1 AYGAF
6 ALACVSGA
14 MYLVQERQLKTH
26 QLRLIFYHLPPLPNL
41 FSAMTRLLLFGFILY
56 SAGLLS
62 GFFVNEPMP
71 LTKIVLAFAI
81 WILYGAIL
89 QGRYLRWMAPRRIA
103 ALCMFAF
110 AVALQLL
117 WSIEFVGHRA

>member
-1 AYGAF
+1 
-6 ALACVSGA
+6 

-41 FSAMTRLLLFGFILY
+41 FSAMTRLLWFGFILY
-56 SAGLLS
+56 SAGLIS

-71 LTKIVLAFAI
+71 WTKIVLAFAI

-89 QGRYLRWMAPRRIA
+89 QGRYLRWMAPRRLA
-103 ALCMFAF
+103 TLCMVAF
-110 AVALQLL
+110 AVALSLL